1 MYQAKIPAVTAEI
14 ERRIRRGIYDTK
26 LPPVVSLQQ
35 EFSVARQTITD
46 SVKLLAQRGIV
57 KTESRRGGVRICRE
71 NLCGGTLLIIS
82 RSDCRSL
89 LTNLSKEIKADGLTP
104 RNITLSKSRM
114 FRSEIPDDLRGVLF
128 VNSALTVEW
137 AEFLIQKKI
146 PLVSCNQLFSS
157 PQVDMF
163 DFDLEY
169 DINFLVQSLIA
180 RGYRRIALFYSGFL
194 EGFNDYFW
202 RIFRKIKRRYALPCE
217 SYDDIPVQ
225 WEETPHNKLIYT
237 FTQMQKKKQYP
248 EVMLSFFAIRD
259 LIPDA
264 IAKSG
269 IKLPGNF
276 QFVILRPHSQPIPET
291 VPGISTFYMKSPM
304 YPLWSAGYSRLRE
317 LMFSPQPQK
326 PCLQLLRRELCFDG
340 EVPVTQSFILP

>member
-26 LPPVVSLQQ
+26 LPPAVALQQ
-35 EFSVARQTITD
+35 EFSVAKQTITD
-46 SVKLLAQRGIV
+46 AVKQLALRGIV

-71 NLCGGTLLIIS
+71 NLCGGTILIIS
-82 RSDCRSL
+82 RNDCQSTL
-89 LTNLSKEIKADGLTP
+89 KKLSGEINADGLTP
-104 RNITLSKSRM
+104 RFATLAKSRL
-114 FRSEIPDDLRGVLF
+114 FRSEVPDDLRGVLF

-137 AEFLIQKKI
+137 AEFLIQRKI

-157 PQVDMF
+157 PKVDMF

-169 DINFLVQSLIA
+169 DINFLVQTLIS

-225 WEETPHNKLIYT
+225 WDETPHNKLIYT
-237 FTQMQKKKQYP
+237 LSQMQKKKLYP
-248 EVMLSFFAIRD
+248 EAMLSFFDIRD
-259 LIPDA
+259 FLPDA
-264 IAKSG
+264 IEQSG
-269 IKLPGNF
+269 IQLPGNF
-276 QFVILRPHSQPIPET
+276 QFVILRAHSQPFSGT
-291 VPGISTFYMKSPM
+291 VPGISTFYMNSPM

-317 LMFSPQPQK
+317 LMFSPQPPT
-326 PCLQLLRRELCFDG
+326 PCLQLLRRELCFDR
-340 EVPVTQSFILP
+340 EIPVMQNFILP

>member
-57 KTESRRGGVRICRE
+57 KTQNRRNGVKICRE

-82 RSDCRSL
+82 RSDCRSTL
-89 LTNLSKEIKADGLTP
+89 KKLSGEINADGLTP
-104 RNITLSKSRM
+104 RFATLAKSRL
-114 FRSEIPDDLRGVLF
+114 FRSEVPDDLRGVLF
-128 VNSALTVEW
+128 VNSALKVEW
-137 AEFLIQKKI
+137 AEFLIQRKI

-157 PQVDMF
+157 PKVDMF

-169 DINFLVQSLIA
+169 DINFLVQTLIS

-202 RIFRKIKRRYALPCE
+202 RIFRKIKHRYALPCE
-217 SYDDIPVQ
+217 SYDNIPVQ
-225 WEETPHNKLIYT
+225 WNETPRNKLIYT
-237 FTQMQKKKQYP
+237 FSQMQQKKQYP
-248 EVMLSFFAIRD
+248 EAMISFFDVRD
-259 LIPDA
+259 FLQDA
-264 IAKSG
+264 IEKSG
-269 IKLPGNF
+269 IQLPGNF
-276 QFVILRPHSQPIPET
+276 QFVILRAHSLPVTEPVQ
-291 VPGISTFYMKSPM
+291 GISTFYMKSPM
-304 YPLWSAGYSRLRE
+304 FPLWNAGYSRLRE
-317 LMFSPQPQK
+317 LMFSPQNQA
-326 PCLQLLRRELCFDG
+326 PCLRLLRRELCLDK
-340 EVPVTQSFILP
+340 EVPVIQNFILP